1 MEEMGSIF
9 LSIGVM
15 FCFCMVAL
23 LLYQI
28 VRMIKPVVDKEWKYE
43 LLEENVLDRVALKRG
58 IDLKKAGIERIYS
71 EVLEWNNA
79 NIRSLPKT
87 GLKMIG
93 IARELNI
100 CGKKYIIWYKKKYDK
115 LKSSQK

>member
-58 IDLKKAGIERIYS
+58 IDLKKAGIER
-71 EVLEWNNA
+71 
-79 NIRSLPKT
+79 NILNSKSFRK
-87 GLKMIG
+87 KVQEEMIKDMF
-93 IARELNI
+93 
-100 CGKKYIIWYKKKYDK
+100 GKEKGE
-115 LKSSQK
+115 